1 MRNKL
6 FLICPFSCLEN
17 ILQAKYGNDIYFLTS
32 LGAIFQF
39 DEIEYVSEL
48 KSFIIREQIKEIYI
62 VNETSCKFINGV
74 INKNKQYGL
83 KSEKLIEKLYLENYF
98 LDFKNQPKLVQQNKL
113 AELNILNQ
121 ANSLMNSSLLKSFI
135 VEFDIVINGL
145 ITNKEIELF
154 QEIKISNNR

>member
-98 LDFKNQPKLVQQNKL
+98 LDQM
-113 AELNILNQ
+113 LNVD
-121 ANSLMNSSLLKSFI
+121 SFI
-135 VEFDIVINGL
+135 KL
-145 ITNKEIELF
+145 IKLM
-154 QEIKISNNR
+154 

>member
-121 ANSLMNSSLLKSFI
+121 ANSLMNSSLLKSFL

>member
-6 FLICPFSCLEN
+6 FLICPFSFLEN
-17 ILQAKYGNDIYFLTS
+17 NLQAKYGNDIYFLTS

-39 DEIEYVSEL
+39 NEIEYVSEL
-48 KSFIIREQIKEIYI
+48 KSFIIREKIKEIYI

-74 INKNKQYGL
+74 INKDKQYGL
-83 KSEKLIEKLYLENYF
+83 KSEKIIEKLYLEHF
-98 LDFKNQPKLVQQNKL
+98 LLEFKNQPILVQQNKL
-113 AELNILNQ
+113 AELNIINK
-121 ANSLMNSSLLKSFI
+121 AKSLINSSLLKSCI
-135 VEFDIVINGL
+135 DEFNIVINGL